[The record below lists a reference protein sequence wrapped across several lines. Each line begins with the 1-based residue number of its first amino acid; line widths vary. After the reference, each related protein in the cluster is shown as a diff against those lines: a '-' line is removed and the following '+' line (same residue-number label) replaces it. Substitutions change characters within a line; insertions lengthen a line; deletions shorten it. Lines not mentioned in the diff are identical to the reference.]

1 MWIELFHVHL
11 LRCYTNL
18 LGVVEFTLHL
28 FSPGLLERLL
38 AAILPLR
45 AMEILLPLV
54 TWRIQEIQEIDEFHT
69 FFLTESFRVH
79 IFAFQI
85 RHQRSGWPN
94 LAMVF
99 QVTEADLALSLLPLS
114 LRRLPPRRRLTVFF
128 GSILHLWKHWKTNDW
143 SILDVFPWK
152 ASLGPFG
159 TDPAGT
165 QHRPVVRCGWDSH
178 LGNWS
183 LKRCQ
188 DACHEVRVPRGNLWT
203 PTKNIMSHDFSWC
216 FMTVFCSFWPGRPLW
231 CTAFGK
237 TISASA
243 WDKPT

>member
-114 LRRLPPRRRLTVFF
+114 LRRLPPRRRLFF
-128 GSILHLWKHWKTNDW
+128 LDPYSICENIGKQMTAEKPGC
-143 SILDVFPWK
+143 F
-152 ASLGPFG
+152 
-159 TDPAGT
+159 
-165 QHRPVVRCGWDSH
+165 
-178 LGNWS
+178 S
-183 LKRCQ
+183 LKGKPWTIWYWSCRHSAPPCRAMWLRLAPRRLVKKVSW

-203 PTKNIMSHDFSWC
+203 PTKNSMSHDFSWC
-216 FMTVFCSFWPGRPLW
+216 FMSVFCSFWPGRPLW

-237 TISASA
+237 TTSASV

>member
-114 LRRLPPRRRLTVFF
+114 LRRLPPRRRLTFF
-128 GSILHLWKHWKTNDW
+128 LDPYSICENIGKQMTDLSWMFFPERQALDHLVL
-143 SILDVFPWK
+143 ILPALSTALSCDV
-152 ASLGPFG
+152 AETRTSEIG
-159 TDPAGT
+159 
-165 QHRPVVRCGWDSH
+165 H
-178 LGNWS
+178 
-183 LKRCQ
+183 
-188 DACHEVRVPRGNLWT
+188 
-203 PTKNIMSHDFSWC
+203 
-216 FMTVFCSFWPGRPLW
+216 
-231 CTAFGK
+231 
-237 TISASA
+237 
-243 WDKPT
+243 